1 MGDDEFKNTIQ
12 QTTKSVKE
20 ISRMLSLL
28 DGKKT
33 DFKPIELKSFIDKS
47 MSFVK
52 YDIKEMSPPEII
64 EAFHF
69 YGEHQTQR
77 TKLLTQTL
85 EKLRQKELDIKC
97 WKPKEF
103 AGLVKEIATLAPKE
117 LKTFYN
123 FVEVAFDVNYFEV
136 KPSTFYAFADIF
148 HVFVNFGYLHNKTRT
163 SFYRHFLLGLKDVL
177 VSKTDDSKNAAS
189 STVAPTHII

>member
-69 YGEHQTQR
+69 YGEHHTQR
-77 TKLLTQTL
+77 TKLLT
-85 EKLRQKELDIKC
+85 
-97 WKPKEF
+97 
-103 AGLVKEIATLAPKE
+103 
-117 LKTFYN
+117 
-123 FVEVAFDVNYFEV
+123 
-136 KPSTFYAFADIF
+136 
-148 HVFVNFGYLHNKTRT
+148 
-163 SFYRHFLLGLKDVL
+163 
-177 VSKTDDSKNAAS
+177 
-189 STVAPTHII
+189 